1 MTDPEDDFT
10 QSQMNQL
17 NQLNN
22 DIDIPNITPE
32 TTSQFRAQLER
43 ILNAHNNQQLQ
54 TTSQQDNTMGIG
66 DVTPTIASDL
76 SDLSGF
82 TLEQIIKQ
90 QKNLIKVCNNVVEPD
105 NEKDSAMI
113 SIVKTCVKDDVWPDT
128 KFLTDNC
135 IKNQNFDDDDNGFK
149 NSVVGK
155 LLKKTRQLHLV
166 LDKRVAFWGT
176 YSGIV
181 KDELN
186 KLKMTKTRTIK
197 DAIFKGK
204 SK

>member
-76 SDLSGF
+76 SDLSGL
-82 TLEQIIKQ
+82 TSDQIIKQ
-90 QKNLIKVCNNVVEPD
+90 QKHLIKVCNNVVEPD

-155 LLKKTRQLHLV
+155 LLKKKKTITFSIGKKSCILGDIQWYC
-166 LDKRVAFWGT
+166 KR
-176 YSGIV
+176 
-181 KDELN
+181 
-186 KLKMTKTRTIK
+186 
-197 DAIFKGK
+197 
-204 SK
+204 

>member
-32 TTSQFRAQLER
+32 TTIQLQSQLER
-43 ILNAHNNQQLQ
+43 ILNAHKNLQLQ
-54 TTSQQDNTMGIG
+54 TNSQQDNTMGIG
-66 DVTPTIASDL
+66 DVTPTIASDV
-76 SDLSGF
+76 SDLSGL
-82 TLEQIIKQ
+82 TLDQIIKQ